1 MAKRFGWLL
10 EVGCHLRAKRDY
22 LQEAVEA
29 NSPAAVYSSCQE
41 AVSADSTVV
50 ESSRCPTLAVGC
62 WRFDFRDTFFPV
74 AESNDLA
81 ATESCCCFEFALTES
96 FVSALVEVLV
106 AHREWNWLV
115 EGAGFRKAARVLAR
129 RPSSR
134 FGLAM
139 GDFRLPWL
147 SCFVEGLV
155 EEPAEERCRLKDWQM
170 AATLSWVVVSALCFW
185 VYAELRELQ
194 VPDLPDL
201 VFACPAETTFSEC
214 CPVAEFAVKAARLEP
229 RCDSL
234 GSRTWLTDWAT
245 SRRSN
250 GGRFRVDSDREDV
263 TVESCPD
270 VEIVAVV
277 DG

>member
-1 MAKRFGWLL
+1 
-10 EVGCHLRAKRDY
+10 
-22 LQEAVEA
+22 
-29 NSPAAVYSSCQE
+29 
-41 AVSADSTVV
+41 
-50 ESSRCPTLAVGC
+50 
-62 WRFDFRDTFFPV
+62 
-74 AESNDLA
+74 
-81 ATESCCCFEFALTES
+81 
-96 FVSALVEVLV
+96 
-106 AHREWNWLV
+106 
-115 EGAGFRKAARVLAR
+115 
-129 RPSSR
+129 
-134 FGLAM
+134 
-139 GDFRLPWL
+139 
-147 SCFVEGLV
+147 
-155 EEPAEERCRLKDWQM
+155 M

-214 CPVAEFAVKAARLEP
+214 CPVAEFAVKPARLEP

-263 TVESCPD
+263 TVESHPD